1 MRTEPMRQKTN
12 GMEEEGTRG
21 VRIPGANP
29 EESYASYPPA
39 HLIYCGANLQLRQV
53 HSKTSQQAGNSRSA
67 FPDDLGK

>member
-1 MRTEPMRQKTN
+1 MRTEPMRHKTN

-21 VRIPGANP
+21 VRIPPANP
-29 EESYASYPPA
+29 ERASYPPS
-39 HLIYCGANLQLRQV
+39 HLIYRGANLQLRQV